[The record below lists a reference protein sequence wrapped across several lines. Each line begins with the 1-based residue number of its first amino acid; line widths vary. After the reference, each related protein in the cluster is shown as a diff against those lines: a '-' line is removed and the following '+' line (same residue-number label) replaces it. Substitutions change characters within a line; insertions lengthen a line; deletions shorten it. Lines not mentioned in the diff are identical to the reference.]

1 MPKQGSG
8 HTCCSVLKA
17 KGMDIFR
24 KISNSSNLALRIVFI
39 IVLLSLLS
47 GCDKGGEYK
56 QVNFSHKVDVE
67 KPAADDSEQKTLRVA
82 VAAMISPK
90 ETFKFYNELLNYIG
104 EQVNRDIQLIQ
115 RKTYGEVN
123 ELFAQK
129 KIDLAFICTGP
140 YASGQTRYRFEGL
153 ATPVVR
159 GKPFYQSY
167 LIVNIASPFHSLEDL
182 RDHTFA
188 FTDPDSNTGTMVPT
202 AWLIEKSESP
212 QSFFKYVNYTYSHD
226 NSILA
231 VARGLVDGAAVD
243 SHIWEFYQRQ
253 NPIHTSKTRVIKKS
267 EYFGSPPIVVS
278 AALAPELKERL
289 REIILQMHH
298 HDEGK
303 QLLKNLLID
312 KFVTPREEWYEMAAN
327 QNRQVMTSRE
337 KDTHVSQKP

>member
-1 MPKQGSG
+1 MVLTVQKNNYIRHSSG
-8 HTCCSVLKA
+8 LIPAMVRYAFCIAFFLAVAGCGNETGYTSV
-17 KGMDIFR
+17 D
-24 KISNSSNLALRIVFI
+24 
-39 IVLLSLLS
+39 
-47 GCDKGGEYK
+47 
-56 QVNFSHKVDVE
+56 FSRTTRVDRPE
-67 KPAADDSEQKTLRVA
+67 PSAAQPDRLRVA

-90 ETFKFYNELLNYIG
+90 ETFAYYRELLEYIG
-104 EQVNRDIQLIQ
+104 KQTGRPVFLIQ
-115 RKTYGEVN
+115 RKTYGEIN
-123 ELFAQK
+123 ELFLNGK
-129 KIDLAFICTGP
+129 LDLAFICTGP

-167 LIVNIASPFHSLEDL
+167 LIVNIASPFHSLDDL
-182 RDHTFA
+182 RDHSFA
-188 FTDPDSNTGTMVPT
+188 FTDPDSNTGTMVPM
-202 AWLIEKSESP
+202 AWLIEKDENP
-212 QSFFKYVNYTYSHD
+212 QSFFKYVHYTYSHD

-267 EYFGSPPIVVS
+267 VSFGSPPIVVS
-278 AALAPELKERL
+278 VALAPERKERL

-337 KDTHVSQKP
+337 KDAHVSQKP